1 MPAAMAT
8 TAFWPFVIS
17 VVVAIV
23 AIVLMLR
30 WANKRFEATGVA
42 FHKFWAALALF
53 LVIPG

>member
-1 MPAAMAT
+1 MPAAMRRR
-8 TAFWPFVIS
+8 FWPFVAS

-30 WANKRFEATGVA
+30 WANKREATGVP

-53 LVIPG
+53 W